1 MYDARMW
8 MAVAGAGGVLGLSAL
23 AGIIWAF
30 RKLES
35 PKKFGAI
42 AGFCVLGLIGAY
54 MAVNATAIAVPE
66 EAAAINAEVEA
77 ATDDFDAPLDDDF

>member
-1 MYDARMW
+1 MW
-8 MAVAGAGGVLGLSAL
+8 MAVAGAGGVFGLIAL
-23 AGIIWAF
+23 AGIVWAF

-42 AGFCVLGLIGAY
+42 AGFCVLGLVGAY

-77 ATDDFDAPLDDDF
+77 ATEDFDAPFDDDF